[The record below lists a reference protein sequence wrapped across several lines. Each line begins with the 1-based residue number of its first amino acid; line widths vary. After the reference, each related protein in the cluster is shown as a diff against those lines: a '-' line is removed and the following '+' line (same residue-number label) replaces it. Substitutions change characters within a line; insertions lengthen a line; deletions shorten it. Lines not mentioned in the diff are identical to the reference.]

1 MHLLLIALALLS
13 TAGAE
18 YVHYPSNG
26 CTRHNV
32 MNGFQLKFEGPQGI
46 FKNDHGVVSIS
57 FFCNP
62 PDGVSNNAIS
72 NKLVIKPEL
81 PFGHWREIQWCP
93 NGTVIIGIQTKSDR
107 GRIDKAGITN
117 FAAKCGRPEVRHHVF
132 KICSK
137 TRSTKTRS
145 TKTRSTFSG
154 SGTVPTAVFST
165 RAYATRVA
173 KQNLD
178 TFGGWDKEINCPVG
192 EAMHRFRANIS
203 RGRGL
208 FKLTH
213 FSCNKVE

>member
-62 PDGVSNNAIS
+62 PDGLTNDAIS
-72 NKLVIKPEL
+72 NKLVVKPEL

-117 FAAKCGRPEVRHHVF
+117 FAAKCGRPEVR
-132 KICSK
+132 
-137 TRSTKTRS
+137 T
-145 TKTRSTFSG
+145 
-154 SGTVPTAVFST
+154 GTETWAWE
-165 RAYATRVA
+165 
-173 KQNLD
+173 NLD

-192 EAMHRFRANIS
+192 EAMYRFRANIA

-208 FKLTH
+208 FKFTH